1 LNYSEAARDVRV
13 GEAIFSKTYVG
24 DELSSWQVVHELS
37 THIVGGALV
46 VCDSDRRDWHLLR
59 LHDSVFLFRMVRM
72 RCLLRFF
79 PTTTTNFYIH
89 HYGSLDVAEIA
100 FDGTIVNRGI
110 SHNISINAHP
120 DGAIEVDVS
129 FLSCHGSLSIGCS
142 DNGRPVYAGTGLEQF
157 ALLSVLVETFD
168 AYPELSRTPTEERIT
183 LVDVGGQGG
192 LQLKWMLRAD
202 HITPVVF
209 EPLSSEARVIRQ
221 TLDRI
226 PGAQVVEKALANT
239 SGPQKLYVTA
249 GSYCSSLREPN
260 FEILQHYSVGRV
272 FKVVSMQ
279 EVECV
284 RYDELFREG
293 AVPSPDVVKID
304 VQGLEY
310 EVLLGFGHLLEG
322 CLAIEL
328 ETHVVPIYRGQKLIG
343 DIVDIL
349 GDFGFALRQLNQ
361 VPHFDGDAVEFDA
374 LFTKRRD
381 KVAAL
386 SDLARRKFAIVS
398 QVLGVPP
405 YQ

>member
-1 LNYSEAARDVRV
+1 M
-13 GEAIFSKTYVG
+13 GEVIFSKTYVG
-24 DELSSWQVVHELS
+24 DALSSWQVVHEMS

-46 VCDSDRRDWHLLR
+46 VRDSDRRDWHLLR
-59 LHDSVFLFRMVRM
+59 LHDSAFLFRMVRM
-72 RCLLRFF
+72 RCVLRFL

-100 FDGTIVNRGI
+100 LDGTIINRGI
-110 SHNISINAHP
+110 SHTISINAHP
-120 DGAIEVDVS
+120 DDTIEIDVS

-168 AYPELSRTPTEERIT
+168 AYPELSRTPAEERIT

-209 EPLSSEARVIRQ
+209 EPLSSEAKVIRQ

-239 SGPQKLYVTA
+239 SGPQKLYITA

-260 FEILQHYSVGRV
+260 FEILQNYSVARV
-272 FKVVSMQ
+272 FNVVSMQ

-284 RYDELFREG
+284 RYDELFRAS
-293 AVPSPDVVKID
+293 AVPSPDVIKID

-310 EVLLGFGHLLEG
+310 EVLLGFGHLLES

-381 KVAAL
+381 KVATL
-386 SDLARRKFAIVS
+386 SDLEKRKFAVII
-398 QVLGVPP
+398 QVLGILP
-405 YQ
+405 YP